1 MLLEEIP
8 LEAWLR
14 EGRIT
19 VDFLD
24 VYAQLSDFT
33 ADLVSWESVGLQ
45 GNKASQS

>member
-19 VDFLD
+19 VPFLD
-24 VYAQLSDFT
+24 VYAQLSDFI
-33 ADLVSWESVGLQ
+33 ADLVPWESVGLQ
-45 GNKASQS
+45 GDKASQS